1 MEKLIKIFSPEGRI
15 HQIEHAFKAVEVSG
29 MTSIAVRGKDSVVV
43 CSQRK
48 VPDKLIVADSVT
60 NIFRVSEGIGAV
72 MVGNMN
78 DARTVL
84 AQLQNEAS
92 EFRFKF
98 FYEIPTR
105 VLAQRMGSILQKYSQ
120 YAYIRPL
127 CVTVTLVGCDEE
139 AGPQVFKVDP
149 AGNAIGY
156 KAIAAGAKEQEAIT
170 QLEKHFKK
178 NGGDTDEKETIIT
191 AIKTLNSVISSDFKA
206 SDIEVGIAT
215 TQQPLFRKLEES
227 RVEELLNEMNDML

>member
-1 MEKLIKIFSPEGRI
+1 MDKLIKIFSPDGRI
-15 HQIEHAFKAVEVSG
+15 HQIEYAFKAVEASG
-29 MTSIAVRGKDSVVV
+29 MTAIAVRGKDSVVV

-48 VPDKLIVADSVT
+48 VPDKLIVSDSVT
-60 NIFRVSEGIGAV
+60 NIFRVSEGIGAI

-78 DARTVL
+78 DARTIL
-84 AQLQNEAS
+84 SQLQNEAS
-92 EFRFKF
+92 SFRFKF

-105 VLAQRMGSILQKYSQ
+105 VLAQRLGSILQKYSQ
-120 YAYIRPL
+120 YAYMRPL
-127 CVTVTLVGCDEE
+127 CCTVTLVGCDEE

-156 KAIAAGAKEQEAIT
+156 KAIASGAKDAEALT

-178 NGGDTDEKETIIT
+178 NGGNTDEKETIIT
-191 AIKTLNSVISSDFKA
+191 AIKTLSSVISSDFKA

-215 TQQPLFRKLEES
+215 VEQPLFRKLEEAK
-227 RVEELLNEMNDML
+227 VEALLNEMNDML